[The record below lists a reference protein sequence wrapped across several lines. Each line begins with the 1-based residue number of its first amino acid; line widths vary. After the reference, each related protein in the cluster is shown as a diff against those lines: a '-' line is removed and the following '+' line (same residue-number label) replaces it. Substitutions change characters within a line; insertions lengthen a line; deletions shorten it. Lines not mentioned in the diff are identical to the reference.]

1 MSFCALKS
9 KVMSTAVEAI
19 VARSADHRR
28 MDGSYLAFLQSK
40 FPGCEKVWTKIQTV
54 TVPGRIQLAG
64 KAKNVEIAAEMV
76 ASDFARVYRTPTMN
90 MEALAEGF
98 HYWICYCSRPKA
110 RKIQRAF
117 VDLPDPYA
125 QFNAEDFIP
134 SEEFP
139 LFHSVCAWQLQE
151 SPNISEHGKRCEF
164 MKKELNNAT
173 FVQDQWDLETPM
185 GQMKMLQFMIV
196 CIYAH
201 NNYKE
206 LASQPV
212 EDKDSMPLTIN
223 LGRKRAQAEPL
234 EEPRHERQM
243 NPYSVLIQST
253 TVNVKFVGRSEGKF
267 LTENKKSSV
276 YKYAGSIHRKGGK
289 EAEKFSWKTLTEL
302 RVMTGLGFASLNS
315 KKVPENGETLYAND
329 TLDSKLTTL
338 TGDINEM
345 LEQFAGEVKAEIDR
359 VNDNVLI
366 VGENLINGLY
376 ALRENHKVIINKLD
390 QFKEGTLADSI
401 SFGMGNNDE
410 VLRLTE
416 ELAKKEQIIK
426 QKDELIALLMKQL
439 NERK

>member
-1 MSFCALKS
+1 
-9 KVMSTAVEAI
+9 
-19 VARSADHRR
+19 
-28 MDGSYLAFLQSK
+28 
-40 FPGCEKVWTKIQTV
+40 
-54 TVPGRIQLAG
+54 
-64 KAKNVEIAAEMV
+64 
-76 ASDFARVYRTPTMN
+76 
-90 MEALAEGF
+90 
-98 HYWICYCSRPKA
+98 
-110 RKIQRAF
+110 
-117 VDLPDPYA
+117 
-125 QFNAEDFIP
+125 
-134 SEEFP
+134 
-139 LFHSVCAWQLQE
+139 VCAWQLQE

-164 MKKELNNAT
+164 MKKELNSAT

-201 NNYKE
+201 NIYKE

-212 EDKDSMPLTIN
+212 EDKDSMPLNIN

-276 YKYAGSIHRKGGK
+276 YKYSGFIHRKGGK
-289 EAEKFSWKTLTEL
+289 EAEKFSWSTLTEL
-302 RVMTGLGFASLNS
+302 RAMTGLGFASLNS

-338 TGDINEM
+338 TGDIEEM

-366 VGENLINGLY
+366 VGENLINGLS

-416 ELAKKEQIIK
+416 ELAKKEQ
-426 QKDELIALLMKQL
+426 LIALLMKQL